1 MNILLRND
9 IDDLNSKE
17 FKKFLECREAFCLR
31 GMKNKNQEIFVK
43 RMAKGEKIIARISSV
58 IDVKEKVK
66 IEILKSLAKKKGLKK
81 KFYSKKV
88 FLQIIMKKHNSMIF
102 MVL

>member
-43 RMAKGEKIIARISSV
+43 RMAKGEKIIARIPSV

-66 IEILKSLAKKKGLKK
+66 IEILKIS
-81 KFYSKKV
+81 
-88 FLQIIMKKHNSMIF
+88 
-102 MVL
+102 